1 MTPGQVY
8 GVPGLTLFRR
18 SARGIL
24 GLSPGPEA
32 LRPGGE
38 SSTSGGGCLCSDM
51 GSATDDGCKPGR
63 GGILR
68 VFPGDRDVINNF

>member
-8 GVPGLTLFRR
+8 GVPGLTLSRR
-18 SARGIL
+18 RARGIL

-32 LRPGGE
+32 LCPGGE
-38 SSTSGGGCLCSDM
+38 GSTSSGGCLCSDISSM
-51 GSATDDGCKPGR
+51 ADDGCKFGR

-68 VFPGDRDVINNF
+68 VFPGDRDVVNTF